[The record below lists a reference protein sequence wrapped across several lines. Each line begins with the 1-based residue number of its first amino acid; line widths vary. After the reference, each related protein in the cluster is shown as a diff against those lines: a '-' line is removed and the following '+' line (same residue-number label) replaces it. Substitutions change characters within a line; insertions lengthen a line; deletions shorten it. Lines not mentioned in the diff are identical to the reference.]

1 MAKPAHTTN
10 DFDPIIVNA
19 LLGKIDG
26 FDTDLLSERGSY
38 MSKCR
43 NIREN
48 IKAVYDEAKAHGV
61 PSKEL
66 RTLVK
71 IRKGERRNAE
81 LFNELEADQQHT
93 LAMLAATEKVKDLPL
108 WRASGK
114 SMPGWDVARTGEHPE
129 PMFEDNTSTPISS
142 SSERK
147 KSHDRHW
154 NSRRRQDRKH
164 RRARQVR
171 RNPAVRLRLCW

>member
-1 MAKPAHTTN
+1 MAKPANATN
-10 DFDPIIVNA
+10 DFDPIVVNA

-26 FDTDLLSERGSY
+26 FDADLMSERGSY

-48 IKAVYDEAKAHGV
+48 IKAVYDDAKAQGV

-71 IRKGERRNAE
+71 IRKHERKSVE
-81 LFNELEADQQHT
+81 LFNELEADQQQA

-108 WRASGK
+108 WRAAAK
-114 SMPGWDVARTGEHPE
+114 PVPGWDVARTGEHPE
-129 PMFEDNTSTPISS
+129 PMFEDDNV
-142 SSERK
+142 
-147 KSHDRHW
+147 
-154 NSRRRQDRKH
+154 KH
-164 RRARQVR
+164 AKFKT
-171 RNPAVRLRLCW
+171 L

>member
-108 WRASGK
+108 WRAAAK
-114 SMPGWDVARTGEHPE
+114 PVAGWDVERTGQHPE
-129 PMFEDNTSTPISS
+129 PMFEDGDNV
-142 SSERK
+142 
-147 KSHDRHW
+147 
-154 NSRRRQDRKH
+154 KH
-164 RRARQVR
+164 ANFKQ
-171 RNPAVRLRLCW
+171 L